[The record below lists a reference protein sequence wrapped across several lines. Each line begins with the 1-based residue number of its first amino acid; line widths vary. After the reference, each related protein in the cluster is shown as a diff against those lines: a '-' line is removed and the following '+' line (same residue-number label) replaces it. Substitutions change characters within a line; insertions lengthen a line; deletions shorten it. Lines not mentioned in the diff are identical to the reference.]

1 MFQYK
6 DRPTFTPPIIQST
19 RIARHGRYLSQ
30 CFIISLGTMQTN
42 KYKKYKVLCIY
53 GVLPNGDLNEN
64 SYCGLNEFCVRER
77 MDPNIIC
84 SSFILSH
91 FWHVLFAITTAAR
104 RDVVRGLAGRIGSTK
119 QSRWVL
125 FSVFNGCLFYFAGTQ
140 NDTTRRDNQGTT

>member
-30 CFIISLGTMQTN
+30 CFIISLGTMQRN

-77 MDPNIIC
+77 MDPNIIY

-119 QSRWVL
+119 QSRWLL
-125 FSVFNGCLFYFAGTQ
+125 FFVFNGCLFYFAGTQ